1 MTKKQKDKKQKEQ
14 KSKIEII
21 FFYSSLALALVAIVL
36 VLIFVL
42 PKDGK
47 TSALTKEY
55 EYLPYENIYEVVSID
70 DVKGKINNKESFHL
84 FLCNGSLDEAKYYA
98 YYVNEIASAKGIK
111 VFYLKTDDLSI
122 SEKNYLKQELG
133 LGKEILDAA
142 NIVFFN
148 EGLVDYQ
155 TYTGE
160 VDEFANSWEQ
170 ILNYFNQQVDDE

>member
-1 MTKKQKDKKQKEQ
+1 M
-14 KSKIEII
+14 
-21 FFYSSLALALVAIVL
+21 
-36 VLIFVL
+36 
-42 PKDGK
+42 
-47 TSALTKEY
+47 
-55 EYLPYENIYEVVSID
+55 
-70 DVKGKINNKESFHL
+70 

-98 YYVNEIASAKGIK
+98 YYVNEIASAKEIK

-133 LGKEILDAA
+133 LGKDILDAA